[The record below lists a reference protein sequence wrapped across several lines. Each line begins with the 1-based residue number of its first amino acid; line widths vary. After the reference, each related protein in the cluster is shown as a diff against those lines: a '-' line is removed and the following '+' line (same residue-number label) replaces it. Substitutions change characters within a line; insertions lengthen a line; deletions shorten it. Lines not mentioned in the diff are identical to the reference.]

1 MKIKCLALGVLIM
14 VLWGCQRVTWRE
26 FSSKEGR
33 FSVLVPD
40 TPSEQTQNLN
50 TGVGAIDLHFFIVEQ
65 DGFQY
70 LVSYNDYPAAMARE
84 ADADKV
90 LDGARDGVVANV
102 QGRLLNEVKVWLAD
116 YPGRE
121 LRIRIPEGRQA
132 MRTRLYFVGNRLYQV
147 GVLSAEDSAAADEV
161 SKFLNSFKLQTP

>member
-1 MKIKCLALGVLIM
+1 MKIKWLALGALM
-14 VLWGCQRVTWRE
+14 LLLGGCQRATWRE

-33 FSVLVPD
+33 FSVLVPG
-40 TPSEQTQNLN
+40 TLSEQTQNL
-50 TGVGAIDLHFFIVEQ
+50 TTQAGAIDLHFFVVEQ

-70 LVSYNDYPAAMARE
+70 LVSYNDYPDAMVRE
-84 ADADKV
+84 ANADKV

-102 QGRLLNEVKVWLAD
+102 QGRLLNEAKVWLAD

-121 LRIRIPEGRQA
+121 LRIKIPEGRQA

-147 GVLSAEDSAAADEV
+147 GVLSAEDGAAAEEIG
-161 SKFLNSFKLQTP
+161 KFLNSFKLLTP

>member
-1 MKIKCLALGVLIM
+1 MKIKCLALGVLI
-14 VLWGCQRVTWRE
+14 LLLYGCQRVTWRE

-33 FSVLVPD
+33 LAVVVSG
-40 TPSEQTQNLN
+40 TPTEQQQHLN

-90 LDGARDGVVANV
+90 LDGARDGVVANL
-102 QGRLLNEVKVWLAD
+102 QGRLLNE
-116 YPGRE
+116 
-121 LRIRIPEGRQA
+121 
-132 MRTRLYFVGNRLYQV
+132 
-147 GVLSAEDSAAADEV
+147 
-161 SKFLNSFKLQTP
+161 

>member
-1 MKIKCLALGVLIM
+1 MKIKCLAFGMLILVLS
-14 VLWGCQRVTWRE
+14 GCQRVTWKE

-33 FSVLVPD
+33 FSVLVPG
-40 TPSEQTQNLN
+40 TPSEQTQKLD
-50 TGVGAIDLHFFIVEQ
+50 TGVGAIDLHFFVAEQ

-70 LVSYNDYPAAMARE
+70 LVSYNDYPDAMVRE

-102 QGRLLNEVKVWLAD
+102 QGRLLNEVKVWLAN

-147 GVLSAEDSAAADEV
+147 GVLSAEDGAAADEV
-161 SKFLNSFKLQTP
+161 SKFLNSFKLRTP

>member
-1 MKIKCLALGVLIM
+1 MLLVA
-14 VLWGCQRVTWRE
+14 GCQRVTWKE

-33 FSVLVPD
+33 FSVLVPG
-40 TPSEQTQNLN
+40 TPSEQTQNLD

-70 LVSYNDYPAAMARE
+70 LVSYNDYPDAMVRE

-121 LRIRIPEGRQA
+121 LRIRIPEGRQT

-147 GVLSAEDSAAADEV
+147 GVLSAEDSAAADEI